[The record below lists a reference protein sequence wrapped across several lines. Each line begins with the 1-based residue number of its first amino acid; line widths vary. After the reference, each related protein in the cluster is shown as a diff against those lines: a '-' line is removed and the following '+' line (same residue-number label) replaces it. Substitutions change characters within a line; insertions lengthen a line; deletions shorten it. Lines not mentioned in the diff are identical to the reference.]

1 MMARLA
7 DGTDRQSSEEDE
19 REGGRNCDATLPNS
33 SFSSCWLAAAAASYL
48 CLAEKEGEK
57 ELI

>member
-33 SFSSCWLAAAAASYL
+33 SFSSCWLVAAAASYL
-48 CLAEKEGEK
+48 LAEKEEEK